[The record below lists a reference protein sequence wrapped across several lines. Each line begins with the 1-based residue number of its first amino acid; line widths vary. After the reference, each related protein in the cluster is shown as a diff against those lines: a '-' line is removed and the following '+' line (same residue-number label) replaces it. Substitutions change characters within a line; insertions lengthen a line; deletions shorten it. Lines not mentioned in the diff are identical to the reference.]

1 MYCLDFYL
9 CLGCKNVKFSST
21 CHRHKDGRSDGE
33 SQPALNVAGAVADSQ
48 PLGRLDAAVGTGS
61 ELSLINWL
69 FDRIRLIRRRM
80 PIEVFVLKVVDV
92 AAVVVAVV
100 FVVGESLPAGVDVQ
114 NFPPVER
121 LQRPKVVFQPFS
133 LTLAVV
139 VTTPVFVDVLVLVAV
154 ADFAV
159 LLLDDV
165 DVLVIAV
172 AVVVVVLMPF
182 SRLIDLVLVNVRSHV
197 DASELVELA
206 TRQEHRVLI
215 KVNLRRLGTPALSS
229 K

>member
-1 MYCLDFYL
+1 M
-9 CLGCKNVKFSST
+9 
-21 CHRHKDGRSDGE
+21 
-33 SQPALNVAGAVADSQ
+33 AGAVADSQ

-69 FDRIRLIRRRM
+69 FDRIRLTHRRM

-172 AVVVVVLMPF
+172 AVVVVVAVLMPF
-182 SRLIDLVLVNVRSHV
+182 SGVIDLVLVNVRSHV
-197 DASELVELA
+197 HASELVELA

-215 KVNLRRLGTPALSS
+215 DSYSVISSFTDRSPYLTGPDRLMSLKG
-229 K
+229 